1 MPINIDQ
8 LKKKGQGMVEYVFI
22 LALVSIMTL
31 VMASMLGNQ
40 VNSTFS
46 KIGSGLAP

>member
-1 MPINIDQ
+1 MRINIDQ

-22 LALVSIMTL
+22 LAMVSVVTL
-31 VMASMLGNQ
+31 LMFSYLGNQ